1 MIPLS
6 SLKPGQQAV
15 ISRLP
20 ADEQLAMR
28 LREMGLLIGT
38 RVTFVRSAPMGD
50 PMEFR
55 LRGFELSIR
64 NNDAAQVLGELVDQ
78 SQEVGGSALPIVIPA
93 HVVSRSKTK
102 TVLSISH
109 NAPGSYNSGFGET
122 VTSQPK
128 SYAVVGNPNSGKT
141 TLFNALTGLRQK
153 VGNYPGVTVEKKS
166 GHFIG
171 QHGEKI
177 ELLDLPGSYSLG
189 ARAPDERITRDVLM
203 DLRQDTPR
211 PSRILCVIDAS
222 HLERNLYFITQV
234 LELGLP
240 TVIALNM
247 IDVAKAQ
254 GTPVSAEQLS
264 AELGV
269 PVIPVQATRKET
281 LLALRL
287 ALSRA
292 EVPHSAWMPHLPS
305 QLTKATDAVAAQWWT
320 AGKMN
325 QDHRKTRDPKHP
337 LDPLVRMK
345 ASILVSAAEAE
356 MPALALELGAGDA
369 LSMVLS
375 ERATL
380 DRELQGWREK
390 LVAARYDG
398 IEELCHA
405 AQGGT
410 HDVSDRLTQRLDDL
424 LTHRLWGWI
433 FFLGAMTLMFVSI
446 FTIAQYP
453 MDWIDVGFEKLSE
466 WVQGMMPAGDL
477 RDLLTDG
484 VLAGVGGV
492 VIFLP
497 QILILFFFIGL
508 LEDTGYMARA
518 AFLMDRVMS
527 KVGLHGKSFIPLL
540 SSYACAIPGIMSTRT
555 IENPK
560 DRLVTILVAPLMSC
574 SARLPVYALMIAALW
589 PSGTGSV
596 WTKGALMM
604 GLYLLGTIAALFF
617 AWLFKK
623 TILKGE
629 TPLFLMEL
637 PPYRLPALHQIV
649 SQMFQRAGI
658 FLKRAGTV
666 ILGISIIL
674 WFLASFPK
682 MHVSERTAEPHEP
695 SKTEQ
700 LQQSFAGHIGR
711 TLEPALAP
719 LGMDWKIGIGLV
731 AAQAAREVFVGTM
744 SVVYNVERKKGDAPD
759 MLGETLRKQQ
769 RPDGTPVF
777 SPLTCLSILI
787 FFVFSMQCVSTL
799 AVVRRETNS
808 FRWPLFQFCY
818 MTGTAYALS
827 FLIYQGGR
835 LMGFH

>member
-1 MIPLS
+1 LIPLS
-6 SLKPGQQAV
+6 SLKPSQSAV
-15 ISRLP
+15 ITRLP
-20 ADEQLAMR
+20 GDQQLAMR
-28 LREMGLLIGT
+28 LREMGLLLGT
-38 RVTFVRSAPMGD
+38 TVTFIRSAPMGD

-64 NNDAAQVLGELVDQ
+64 SADASQVLGELRKTGV
-78 SQEVGGSALPIVIPA
+78 EGAALLVVPPA
-93 HVVSRSKTK
+93 HVISGGTTK
-102 TVLSISH
+102 TVLSVTHGIH
-109 NAPGSYNSGFGET
+109 NSASLGDGEGLP
-122 VTSQPK
+122 VMLSK
-128 SYAVVGNPNSGKT
+128 AYAVVGNPNSGKT

-166 GHFIG
+166 GQFIG

-189 ARAPDERITRDVLM
+189 AQAPDERITRDVLM
-203 DLRQDTPR
+203 DLRQDTPQ
-211 PSRILCVIDAS
+211 PGRILCVVDAS

-240 TVIALNM
+240 TIIALNM
-247 IDVAKAQ
+247 IDVAKSQ
-254 GTPVSAEQLS
+254 GTPVHADQLS
-264 AELGV
+264 EELGV
-269 PVIPVQATRKET
+269 PVIPIQATRKET
-281 LLALRL
+281 LLPLRL

-292 EVPHSAWMPHLPS
+292 EVPSSDWKPEYPFS
-305 QLTKATDAVAAQWWT
+305 WSKAVDAVEAAWSEKAPQKGGVT
-320 AGKMN
+320 LDQRRMS
-325 QDHRKTRDPKHP
+325 HP
-337 LDPLVRMK
+337 LLRMK
-345 ASILVSAAEAE
+345 ATVLLSSPDTETA
-356 MPALALELGAGDA
+356 ALATELGAGH
-369 LSMVLS
+369 VLS
-375 ERATL
+375 VLLSQRVTLERDL
-380 DRELQGWREK
+380 PEWRERV
-390 LVAARYDG
+390 VAARYEG
-398 IEELCHA
+398 IEKLCHA

-410 HDVSDRLTQRLDDL
+410 HNASDKLTQKLDDL
-424 LTHRLWGWI
+424 LTHRIWGWL
-433 FFLGAMTLMFVSI
+433 FFLGAMTLLFVSI

-453 MDWIDVGFEKLSE
+453 MDWINVGFDKLSGS
-466 WVQGMMPAGDL
+466 VQAIMPPGDL

-589 PSGTGSV
+589 PIGTGSV
-596 WTKGALMM
+596 FTKGALMM
-604 GLYLLGTIAALFF
+604 GLYLLGTMAALLF

-637 PPYRLPALHQIV
+637 PPYRLPSLHQIV

-682 MHVSERTAEPHEP
+682 MHVTEGEPEP
-695 SKTEQ
+695 SKMEQ

-769 RPDGTPVF
+769 RPDGTLLF
-777 SPLTCLSILI
+777 TPLTCLSILL

-808 FRWPLFQFCY
+808 FRWPLFQFFY
-818 MTGTAYALS
+818 MTGTAYLLS
-827 FLIYQGGR
+827 FLVYQGGR
-835 LMGFH
+835 LLGFH

>member
-6 SLKPGQQAV
+6 TLKPGQSVV
-15 ISRLP
+15 ITRLP

-28 LREMGLLIGT
+28 LRELGLLRGT
-38 RVTFVRSAPMGD
+38 AVTFIRSAPLGD

-64 NNDAAQVLGELVDQ
+64 RADAAQVLTEPALAATGEAAM
-78 SQEVGGSALPIVIPA
+78 SPIVPPAHVIPA
-93 HVVSRSKTK
+93 AAAKTRIAVSHHHGQAEERPS
-102 TVLSISH
+102 
-109 NAPGSYNSGFGET
+109 PG
-122 VTSQPK
+122 VQPK
-128 SYAVVGNPNSGKT
+128 AYSVVGNPNCGKT

-153 VGNYPGVTVEKKS
+153 VANYPGVTVEKKS
-166 GHFIG
+166 GQFIG

-189 ARAPDERITRDVLM
+189 AHAPDEQITRDVLM
-203 DLRQDTPR
+203 DLRQDTPC
-211 PSRILCVIDAS
+211 PGRILCVVDAS
-222 HLERNLYFITQV
+222 HLERNLYFISQV

-240 TVIALNM
+240 TIIALNM
-247 IDVAKAQ
+247 IDVANAQ
-254 GTPVSAEQLS
+254 GAPVDAERLS
-264 AELGV
+264 AKLGI

-281 LLALRL
+281 LLPLRL

-292 EVPHSAWMPHLPS
+292 ELPCGSWVPEMPSFWTKTTDHVAAHWPGSSLSDHQKPRDPVTR
-305 QLTKATDAVAAQWWT
+305 TKASLLLAAPDAES
-320 AGKMN
+320 G
-325 QDHRKTRDPKHP
+325 
-337 LDPLVRMK
+337 
-345 ASILVSAAEAE
+345 
-356 MPALALELGAGDA
+356 ALAAELGAGHAHGQA
-369 LSMVLS
+369 LSQ
-375 ERATL
+375 RALL
-380 DRELQGWREK
+380 DREIPEWRETI
-390 LVAARYDG
+390 VAARYQAIG
-398 IEELCHA
+398 ELCQA
-405 AQGGT
+405 AQGGIT
-410 HDVSDRLTQRLDDL
+410 AASDKLTQRLDDL
-424 LTHRLWGWI
+424 LTHRFWGWL
-433 FFLGAMTLMFVSI
+433 FFLGMMTLMFVSI

-453 MDWIDVGFEKLSE
+453 MDWIDSSFEALGD
-466 WVQGMMPAGDL
+466 WIQRIMPAGDL
-477 RDLLTDG
+477 RDLLSDG
-484 VLAGVGGV
+484 VIAGVGGV
-492 VIFLP
+492 VVFLP

-574 SARLPVYALMIAALW
+574 SARLPVYALMIAALL
-589 PSGTGSV
+589 PADTV
-596 WTKGALMM
+596 WVKGALMM
-604 GLYLLGTIAALFF
+604 ALYLLGTIGALFF

-637 PPYRLPALHQIV
+637 PSYRLPSLHQII
-649 SQMFQRAGI
+649 SQMLQRAGI

-682 MHVSERTAEPHEP
+682 VSVPEGAPEPT
-695 SKTEQ
+695 KAEQ
-700 LQQSFAGHIGR
+700 LQHSFAGHIGHA
-711 TLEPALAP
+711 LEPAIAP

-731 AAQAAREVFVGTM
+731 AAQAAREVFCGTM
-744 SVVYNVERKKGDAPD
+744 AIVYNVERKKGDAPD
-759 MLGETLRKQQ
+759 SLAQTLRKQQ
-769 RPDGTPVF
+769 HPGGGAVF
-777 SPLTCLSILI
+777 TPLTCLSILV

-808 FRWPLFQFCY
+808 FRWPLFQFFY
-818 MTGTAYALS
+818 MTGTAYVLAL
-827 FLIYQGGR
+827 LVYQGGR

>member
-1 MIPLS
+1 MLPLS
-6 SLKPGQQAV
+6 SLKPGQQA
-15 ISRLP
+15 IITRLP

-28 LREMGLLIGT
+28 LREMGLLLGT
-38 RVTFVRSAPMGD
+38 TVTFIRSAPLGD

-64 NNDAAQVLGELVDQ
+64 NADATQVLGELVETVNE
-78 SQEVGGSALPIVIPA
+78 SGGSALPFVPPS
-93 HVVSRSKTK
+93 HVVNRSSTK

-109 NAPGSYNSGFGET
+109 ASTEPDAPVHPAAN
-122 VTSQPK
+122 QPK

-166 GHFIG
+166 GQFIG

-189 ARAPDERITRDVLM
+189 AHAPDERITRDVLM

-211 PSRILCVIDAS
+211 PSRILCVVDAS

-240 TVIALNM
+240 TIIALNM
-247 IDVAKAQ
+247 IDVAMAQ
-254 GTPVSAEQLS
+254 GMPLDPEQLS
-264 AELGV
+264 TELGV

-281 LLALRL
+281 LLPLRL

-292 EVPHSAWMPHLPS
+292 EVPRSNWKPELPS
-305 QLTKATDAVAAQWWT
+305 QLTKASDAVASHWP
-320 AGKMN
+320 GKSPS
-325 QDHRKTRDPKHP
+325 DHRKPRDPM
-337 LDPLVRMK
+337 VRMK
-345 ASILVSAAEAE
+345 ASILLAAAEAE
-356 MPALALELGAGDA
+356 TSALAKEMGAFESLGF
-369 LSMVLS
+369 VLS
-375 ERATL
+375 ERAL
-380 DRELQGWREK
+380 LERELPGWREK
-390 LVAARYDG
+390 MVAARYQG

-410 HDVSDRLTQRLDDL
+410 HDASDRLTQRLDDL

-453 MDWIDVGFEKLSE
+453 MGWIDAGFDKLSD
-466 WVQGMMPAGDL
+466 WVQGIMPPGDL

-589 PSGTGSV
+589 PSGSGSV

-604 GLYLLGTIAALFF
+604 GLYLLGTVAALFF

-637 PPYRLPALHQIV
+637 PPYRLPSLHQIV
-649 SQMFQRAGI
+649 SQMLQRAGI

-682 MHVSERTAEPHEP
+682 IHVREGATELHEP

-711 TLEPALAP
+711 TLEPVLAP

-744 SVVYNVERKKGDAPD
+744 SVVYNVERKKGEAPD
-759 MLGETLRKQQ
+759 MLGETLRKQK

-808 FRWPLFQFCY
+808 IRWPLFQFCY
-818 MTGTAYALS
+818 MTGTAYVLA
-827 FLIYQGGR
+827 FLVYQGGH
-835 LMGFH
+835 LIGFH

>member
-1 MIPLS
+1 MLPLS
-6 SLKPGQQAV
+6 SLKPGQQA
-15 ISRLP
+15 IITRLP
-20 ADEQLAMR
+20 VDEQLAMR
-28 LREMGLLIGT
+28 LREMGLLLGT
-38 RVTFVRSAPMGD
+38 TVTFIRSAPLGD

-64 NNDAAQVLGELVDQ
+64 NADAAQVLGELV
-78 SQEVGGSALPIVIPA
+78 ETVKEGGGSALPFVPPS
-93 HVVSRSKTK
+93 HVVTRSSTK

-109 NAPGSYNSGFGET
+109 ASTESDTP
-122 VTSQPK
+122 VHPAASQPK

-166 GHFIG
+166 GQFIG

-189 ARAPDERITRDVLM
+189 AHAPDERITRDVLM

-211 PSRILCVIDAS
+211 PSRVLCVVDAS

-240 TVIALNM
+240 TIVALNM
-247 IDVAKAQ
+247 IDVAMAQ
-254 GTPVSAEQLS
+254 GMPLDPEQLA

-281 LLALRL
+281 LLPLRL

-292 EVPHSAWMPHLPS
+292 EVPRSNWKPELPS
-305 QLTKATDAVAAQWWT
+305 QLTKASDVVACHWP
-320 AGKMN
+320 GRSLS
-325 QDHRKTRDPKHP
+325 DHRKPRDPM
-337 LDPLVRMK
+337 VRMK
-345 ASILVSAAEAE
+345 ASILLAAAEAE
-356 MPALALELGAGDA
+356 TSALAKEMGAGES
-369 LSMVLS
+369 LGFVLT
-375 ERATL
+375 ERAL
-380 DRELQGWREK
+380 LERELPGWREK
-390 LVAARYDG
+390 LVAARYQG

-410 HDVSDRLTQRLDDL
+410 HDASDRLTQRLDDL

-453 MDWIDVGFEKLSE
+453 MGWIDAGFDKLSD
-466 WVQGMMPAGDL
+466 WVHGIMPPGDL

-589 PSGTGSV
+589 PSGSGSV
-596 WTKGALMM
+596 WTKGTLMM
-604 GLYLLGTIAALFF
+604 GLYLLGTVAALFF

-637 PPYRLPALHQIV
+637 PPYRLPSFHQIV
-649 SQMFQRAGI
+649 SQMLQRAGI

-682 MHVSERTAEPHEP
+682 THVREGATESHEP

-744 SVVYNVERKKGDAPD
+744 SVVYNVERKKGEAPD
-759 MLGETLRKQQ
+759 MLGETLRKQK

-777 SPLTCLSILI
+777 STLTCLSILI

-808 FRWPLFQFCY
+808 IRWPLFQFCY
-818 MTGTAYALS
+818 MTGTAYVLA
-827 FLIYQGGR
+827 FLVYQGGH
-835 LMGFH
+835 LIGFH

>member
-15 ISRLP
+15 ITRLP

-28 LREMGLLIGT
+28 LREMGLLLGT
-38 RVTFVRSAPMGD
+38 TVTFVRSAPLGD

-64 NNDAAQVLGELVDQ
+64 NADAAQVLGELNETG
-78 SQEVGGSALPIVIPA
+78 SESGGKALPIVPPA
-93 HVVSRSKTK
+93 HVVKRSASRTI
-102 TVLSISH
+102 LSISH
-109 NAPGSYNSGFGET
+109 ASFEPDAQMHPAA
-122 VTSQPK
+122 SQPK
-128 SYAVVGNPNSGKT
+128 SYSVVGNPNSGKT

-166 GHFIG
+166 GQFIG

-189 ARAPDERITRDVLM
+189 AHAPDERITRDVLM

-211 PSRILCVIDAS
+211 PSRILCVVDAS

-247 IDVAKAQ
+247 IDVAQAQ
-254 GTPVSAEQLS
+254 GTPVNAEQLS
-264 AELGV
+264 TELGV
-269 PVIPVQATRKET
+269 PVIPVQATRRET

-292 EVPHSAWMPHLPS
+292 EVPRCPWKPELSPL
-305 QLTKATDAVAAQWWT
+305 LIKATDAVASGWPGTPAP
-320 AGKMN
+320 
-325 QDHRKTRDPKHP
+325 DHRKPR
-337 LDPLVRMK
+337 DPLVRLK
-345 ASILVSAAEAE
+345 ASILLAAADSET
-356 MPALALELGAGDA
+356 PNLSSELGAGEA
-369 LSMVLS
+369 LGIVLA
-375 ERATL
+375 ERAAL
-380 DRELQGWREK
+380 DRELPGWREK
-390 LVAARYDG
+390 LVATRYDG
-398 IEELCHA
+398 IEQLCYA

-410 HDVSDRLTQRLDDL
+410 HDASDRLTQRLDDL

-453 MDWIDVGFEKLSE
+453 MGWIAAGFDKLSE
-466 WVQGMMPAGDL
+466 GVQGMMPSGDL

-604 GLYLLGTIAALFF
+604 GLYLLGTVAALFF

-623 TILKGE
+623 TILKAE

-637 PPYRLPALHQIV
+637 PPYRLPSLHQIV
-649 SQMFQRAGI
+649 AQMFQRAGI

-682 MHVSERTAEPHEP
+682 MHVSEGTGEAHKPHEP
-695 SKTEQ
+695 TKTEQ

-818 MTGTAYALS
+818 MTGTAYLLS
-827 FLIYQGGR
+827 LLVYQGGR
-835 LMGFH
+835 LLGFH

>member
-1 MIPLS
+1 MMIPLS
-6 SLKPGQQAV
+6 SLKPSQSAV
-15 ISRLP
+15 ITRLP
-20 ADEQLAMR
+20 GDQQLAMR
-28 LREMGLLIGT
+28 LREMGLLLGT
-38 RVTFVRSAPMGD
+38 TVTFIRSAPMGD

-64 NNDAAQVLGELVDQ
+64 SADASQVLGELR
-78 SQEVGGSALPIVIPA
+78 ETGAEGAALLVVPPA
-93 HVVSRSKTK
+93 HVISGGTTK
-102 TVLSISH
+102 TVLS
-109 NAPGSYNSGFGET
+109 
-122 VTSQPK
+122 VTHGTRSSRSVGAGDGVPVMLSK
-128 SYAVVGNPNSGKT
+128 TYAVVGNPNSGKT

-166 GHFIG
+166 GQFIG

-189 ARAPDERITRDVLM
+189 AQAPDERITRDVLM
-203 DLRQDTPR
+203 DLRQDTPQ
-211 PSRILCVIDAS
+211 PGRILCVVDAS

-240 TVIALNM
+240 TIIALNM

-254 GTPVSAEQLS
+254 GTPVHAGLLS
-264 AELGV
+264 EELGV
-269 PVIPVQATRKET
+269 PVIPIQATRKET
-281 LLALRL
+281 LLPLRL

-292 EVPHSAWMPHLPS
+292 EVPSSDWRPEHTSSWFKAVDAVESAWIKKAPHS
-305 QLTKATDAVAAQWWT
+305 EGGTFDQC
-320 AGKMN
+320 KM
-325 QDHRKTRDPKHP
+325 RDS
-337 LDPLVRMK
+337 LLRMK
-345 ASILVSAAEAE
+345 ATVLLSSADFETG
-356 MPALALELGAGDA
+356 ALATELGAA
-369 LSMVLS
+369 HVLS
-375 ERATL
+375 VLLAERVTL
-380 DRELQGWREK
+380 ERDLPEWREHV
-390 LVAARYDG
+390 VAARYEG
-398 IEELCHA
+398 IEKLCHA

-410 HDVSDRLTQRLDDL
+410 HNASDKLTQKLDDL
-424 LTHRLWGWI
+424 LTHRIWGWL

-453 MDWIDVGFEKLSE
+453 MDWIDQGFDKLSE
-466 WVQGMMPAGDL
+466 SVQAVMPPGDL

-497 QILILFFFIGL
+497 QIMILFFFIGL

-589 PSGTGSV
+589 PIGTGSV
-596 WTKGALMM
+596 FIKGALMM
-604 GLYLLGTIAALFF
+604 GLYLLGTVAALFF

-637 PPYRLPALHQIV
+637 PPYRLPSLHQIV

-682 MHVSERTAEPHEP
+682 IHVLEGAPEPT
-695 SKTEQ
+695 KTEQ

-711 TLEPALAP
+711 TIEPALTP
-719 LGMDWKIGIGLV
+719 LGMDWKIGIGLI

-769 RPDGTPVF
+769 RPDGTLLF
-777 SPLTCLSILI
+777 TPLTCLSILL

-808 FRWPLFQFCY
+808 YRWPLFQFLY
-818 MTGTAYALS
+818 MTGTAYMLS
-827 FLIYQGGR
+827 FLAYQGGR
-835 LMGFH
+835 LLGFH

>member
-15 ISRLP
+15 ITRLP

-28 LREMGLLIGT
+28 LREMGLLLGT
-38 RVTFVRSAPMGD
+38 MVTFVRSAPLGD

-64 NNDAAQVLGELVDQ
+64 NADAAQVLGELDETGSV
-78 SQEVGGSALPIVIPA
+78 SGGRALPVVPPA
-93 HVVSRSKTK
+93 HVVTRSTSRTA
-102 TVLSISH
+102 LSIPH
-109 NAPGSYNSGFGET
+109 GAVEPDT
-122 VTSQPK
+122 QIHPAAIQPK

-166 GHFIG
+166 GQFIG

-189 ARAPDERITRDVLM
+189 AHAPDERITRDVLM

-211 PSRILCVIDAS
+211 PSRILCVVDAS

-247 IDVAKAQ
+247 IDVAQAQ
-254 GTPVSAEQLS
+254 GTPVNADQLS

-269 PVIPVQATRKET
+269 PVIPVQATRRET
-281 LLALRL
+281 LLTLRL

-292 EVPHSAWMPHLPS
+292 EVPSSIWKPELSSP
-305 QLTKATDAVAAQWWT
+305 LTKATDAVASRWPGAP
-320 AGKMN
+320 AP
-325 QDHRKTRDPKHP
+325 DHRKPR
-337 LDPLVRMK
+337 DPLVRLK
-345 ASILVSAAEAE
+345 ASILLAAVDAE
-356 MPALALELGAGDA
+356 TPNLSGELGAGEA
-369 LSMVLS
+369 LGIVLA

-380 DRELQGWREK
+380 DREFPGWREK

-398 IEELCHA
+398 IEQLCHA

-410 HDVSDRLTQRLDDL
+410 HDASDRMTQRLDDL

-453 MDWIDVGFEKLSE
+453 MDWIEVGFDKLSE
-466 WVQGMMPAGDL
+466 VIQGMMPPGDL

-604 GLYLLGTIAALFF
+604 GLYLLGTVAALFF

-637 PPYRLPALHQIV
+637 PPYRLPSLHQII

-682 MHVSERTAEPHEP
+682 IHAPEGAPEPHEP
-695 SKTEQ
+695 SKTER

-731 AAQAAREVFVGTM
+731 AAQAAREVFVGTI

-799 AVVRRETNS
+799 AVVCRETNS

-818 MTGTAYALS
+818 MTGTAYLLS
-827 FLIYQGGR
+827 FLVYQGGR
-835 LMGFH
+835 LIGFH